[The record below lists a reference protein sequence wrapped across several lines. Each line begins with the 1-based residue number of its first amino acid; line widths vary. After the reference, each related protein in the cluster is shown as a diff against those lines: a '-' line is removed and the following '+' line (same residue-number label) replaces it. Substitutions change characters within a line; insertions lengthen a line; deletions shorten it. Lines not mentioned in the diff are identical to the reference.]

1 MSSST
6 PGSPRR
12 AVSTAGRTKTK
23 RRKPPKSPD
32 GTMSLSDHIR
42 ELRTRV
48 IISLIA
54 FSIGTVVGF
63 AWFQVSVG
71 PIQSLG
77 EILRGPYCSV
87 DPDLRADFT
96 MRDECRL
103 LVTSPFEM
111 FLLRMKVGALAGAVL
126 ASPVWLYQLW
136 AFVTPGLKKNERK
149 WTVTFVVLA
158 VTLFIVGA
166 CLAYFIVDIGLEF
179 LITMASDVAVAGLNA
194 HSYFRFLLA
203 LVLIFGISFEVP
215 LILGLLNIMGVVS
228 YDQLKDKRRII
239 IVLLFI
245 FAAVMTP
252 GQDPFSMV
260 VLALSLILLVEG
272 ALQFT
277 RFNDK
282 RRKKQRPDWMDVDDE
297 HASTLSTQPG
307 GVDAPQPIADPS
319 ATAQVRPT
327 APTAP
332 VHNAGPISQLGGV
345 AQPHPIAQP
354 GQVTPSQLGNQEPSS
369 SYGSAPSSHFDD
381 VL

>member
-1 MSSST
+1 
-6 PGSPRR
+6 
-12 AVSTAGRTKTK
+12 
-23 RRKPPKSPD
+23 
-32 GTMSLSDHIR
+32 MSLADHIR
-42 ELRTRV
+42 ELRRRV

-63 AWFQVSVG
+63 IWFQVSVG
-71 PIQSLG
+71 PILSLG

-87 DPDLRADFT
+87 DPELRADFT
-96 MRDECRL
+96 NNDECRL

-111 FLLRMKVGALAGAVL
+111 FLLRMKVGALAGAVM

-149 WTVTFVVLA
+149 WTITFVATA
-158 VTLFIVGA
+158 VSLFIIGA

-203 LVLIFGISFEVP
+203 LLLIFGISFEVP
-215 LILGLLNIMGVVS
+215 LILILLNVMGVVS

-260 VLALSLILLVEG
+260 VLALSLCLLVEG
-272 ALQFT
+272 ALQVT
-277 RFNDK
+277 RLNDK
-282 RRKKQRPDWMDVDDE
+282 RRSKQRPEWMDVDDD
-297 HASTLSTQPG
+297 HASALSTAPG
-307 GVDAPQPIADPS
+307 AVGAPQPISDPTP
-319 ATAQVRPT
+319 TAHTRPT
-327 APTAP
+327 HPSGEVASSGALPK
-332 VHNAGPISQLGGV
+332 LGGV
-345 AQPHPIAQP
+345 AQPGPVPPAEHNPH
-354 GQVTPSQLGNQEPSS
+354 TPSS
-369 SYGSAPSSHFDD
+369 SYGAQNSSYFDD